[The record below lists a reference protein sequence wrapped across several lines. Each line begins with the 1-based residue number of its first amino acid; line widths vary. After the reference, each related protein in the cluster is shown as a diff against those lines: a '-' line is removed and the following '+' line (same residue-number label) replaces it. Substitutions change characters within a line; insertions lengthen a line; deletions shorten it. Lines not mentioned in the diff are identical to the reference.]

1 MPSKVRKRKCR
12 MANGKQGTHVVV
24 DANTGRQVSCHTS
37 RRSANI
43 GASIR
48 DRADK
53 LFKQLKDLYKK
64 FKESGGCES

>member
-1 MPSKVRKRKCR
+1 MPSAVRKRSCR
-12 MANGKQGTHVVV
+12 MSNGKKGKFVVI
-24 DANTGRQVSCHTS
+24 DTNTGRQVSCHLS

-53 LFKQLKDLYKK
+53 LYKQLKDLYKK
-64 FKESGGCES
+64 FKELGGCES